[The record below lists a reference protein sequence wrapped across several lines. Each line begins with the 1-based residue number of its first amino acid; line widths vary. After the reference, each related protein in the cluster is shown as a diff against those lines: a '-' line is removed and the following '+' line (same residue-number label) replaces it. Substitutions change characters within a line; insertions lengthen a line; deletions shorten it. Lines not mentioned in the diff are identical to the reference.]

1 MRAPNGRGRAIEKEA
16 RRAQPLGAQSGREL
30 GVGDRAP
37 REMAERAEAR
47 CRDAPWESGSREMG
61 GSAQWS
67 RQPEARQPWRQKRR
81 AGRRHRLAEHR
92 WGEGDVGEGDEGR
105 GRRLQG
111 RWGGARPVA
120 RHELETST
128 MYRPG

>member
-16 RRAQPLGAQSGREL
+16 RRAQPPGARPGREL
-30 GVGDRAP
+30 SVGARAP

-67 RQPEARQPWRQKRR
+67 RRPKARRPWRQKRR
-81 AGRRHRLAEHR
+81 AGRRRRPAEHR
-92 WGEGDVGEGDEGR
+92 GGEGGVGE
-105 GRRLQG
+105 
-111 RWGGARPVA
+111 
-120 RHELETST
+120 
-128 MYRPG
+128 